1 MVLSILCDPQ
11 VVVLRN
17 APDDMMDGVL
27 GPLLRDLDQG
37 ITELLDTLWCNV
49 AAPCG
54 VTHNVQRCS
63 FGFRSDECGVGLS
76 QWYQFIHPPAN
87 TCMLSPQEAGHCR
100 AQRAS

>member
-27 GPLLRDLDQG
+27 GPLLPDLDQG